1 MRQFGLCSADVAY
14 PIMRWFCLRFF
25 CKELE
30 LLRTV
35 FEEADVDGDLA
46 TIFSRADI
54 PVIPVMIFEAK
65 EAEEVEPWTSE
76 SSAKFAI
83 QSV

>member
-1 MRQFGLCSADVAY
+1 MQRGCRLSNY
-14 PIMRWFCLRFF
+14 PMILLRFF
-25 CKELE
+25 FLKELE

-54 PVIPVMIFEAK
+54 PVI
-65 EAEEVEPWTSE
+65 
-76 SSAKFAI
+76 SSDDF
-83 QSV
+83 

>member
-1 MRQFGLCSADVAY
+1 MSFSCSYKCVKWVVQLGCSLSNY
-14 PIMRWFCLRFF
+14 PMILLRFF

-46 TIFSRADI
+46 TIWRAVI
-54 PVIPVMIFEAK
+54 PVIPCSDDF
-65 EAEEVEPWTSE
+65 
-76 SSAKFAI
+76 
-83 QSV
+83 